1 MLTLYGTPFSPR
13 VNKLRYVLN
22 YLELPYEHVPSSP
35 MSGETRTPE
44 FLKMHPAGKIP
55 VIDDDGFYLFES
67 MAIARYLASK
77 TGSAIYP
84 SELKARAL
92 VEQWCDFATAHVEG
106 ALLKVFFNRVM
117 VNIPAVGATVDE
129 RSLAD
134 GLAWLDRYLPIVEQ
148 QLTAH
153 NYLVGMDLS
162 LADFVLLTALDP
174 VEAVQVSLDGYPRIT
189 AWRKG
194 LVSQPFY
201 TACYPSY
208 SEWLAGVLKAA

>member
-22 YLELPYEHVPSSP
+22 HLAIPYTHVPSSP
-35 MSGETRTPE
+35 LAGETRTPE

-77 TGSAIYP
+77 SGSSIYP
-84 SELKARAL
+84 TELKARAL
-92 VEQWCDFATAHVEG
+92 VDQWSEFATAHIEG
-106 ALLKVFFNRVM
+106 AMLKVFFNRVM
-117 VNIPAVGATVDE
+117 VNIPALGATVDE

-134 GLAWLDRYLPIVEQ
+134 GLTWLDRYLPIVEQ

-162 LADFVLLTALDP
+162 LADFVLLSALDP
-174 VEAVQVSLDGYPRIT
+174 AEALQVSLEAYPRIS
-189 AWRKG
+189 AWRSA
-194 LVSQPFY
+194 LMALPCY
-201 TACYPSY
+201 TTCYSSY
-208 SEWLAGVLKAA
+208 SEFLAGLLKGG